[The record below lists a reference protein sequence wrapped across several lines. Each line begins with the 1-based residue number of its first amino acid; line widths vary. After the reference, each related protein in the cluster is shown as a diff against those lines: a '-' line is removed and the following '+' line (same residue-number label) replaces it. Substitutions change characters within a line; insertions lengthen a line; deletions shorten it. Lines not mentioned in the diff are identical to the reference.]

1 MFALYLII
9 KLFPLFPLP
18 YVQLHRLMCQAA
30 ELLFAGKVVNEGGK
44 AGVVAQTEVAPFLIA
59 P

>member
-30 ELLFAGKVVNEGGK
+30 ELSAGSRSYGAIKKGATSV
-44 AGVVAQTEVAPFLIA
+44 
-59 P
+59 